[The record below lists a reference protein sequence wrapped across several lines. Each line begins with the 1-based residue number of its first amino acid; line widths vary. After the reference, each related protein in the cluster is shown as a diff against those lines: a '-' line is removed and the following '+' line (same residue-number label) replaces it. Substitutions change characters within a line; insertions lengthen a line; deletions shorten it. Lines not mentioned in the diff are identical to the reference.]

1 MNFIIGIDLR
11 TTNSYVGILRNNENT
26 IKRLIGGNYSD
37 ELVQEDIKNCLWK
50 LKEMKMRNRK

>member
-11 TTNSYVGILRNNENT
+11 TTNSYVGVLRNNENT

-37 ELVQEDIKNCLWK
+37 ELVQEDIK
-50 LKEMKMRNRK
+50 